1 MLLHKAIVAI
11 LGFALHVL
19 IQLFGGGGHIRICH
33 VLSVVHKQQGFKVQ
47 RHLVNL
53 PLIGGTLHRQRNV
66 AA

>member
-1 MLLHKAIVAI
+1 MLLHKAVMPI

-19 IQLFGGGGHIRICH
+19 IQLFGGGGYIRIRH

-53 PLIGGTLHRQRNV
+53 PLVGSTLHSQRNV